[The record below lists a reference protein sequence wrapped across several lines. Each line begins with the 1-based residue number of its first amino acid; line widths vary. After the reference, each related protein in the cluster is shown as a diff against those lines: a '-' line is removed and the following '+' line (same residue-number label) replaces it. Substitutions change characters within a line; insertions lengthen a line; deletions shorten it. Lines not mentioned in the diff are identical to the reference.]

1 MNRREHLA
9 REIRQLLSVAGPMK
23 ARQIASSISHRNG
36 LGEVDRSEV
45 NSVLYAEMS
54 GELVRDAE
62 YRWAI
67 RNGAVEQHDPVPSP
81 LDRGALLRAIMRL
94 RSGLPPDD
102 LIRHET
108 VGFERLGVP
117 LIDLTSTGSPT
128 RWAWVLGNYGE
139 GKTHVL
145 ALARELA
152 LAEGMAV
159 CHMTAD
165 SASAA
170 LNYPQRFL
178 PLLLSSL
185 EVPDQ
190 PRRGLHELLDSMLR
204 DTTSLRTIIGVVDG
218 QLRRSRALD
227 LETRRYL
234 ARLSVL
240 ADAGETSH
248 QDFELA
254 LQLVVSNLCG
264 HSISYKTGPGA
275 RELVYTLLRIA
286 KTIVESLGA
295 TGPLILLDEVESLY
309 TKLPNPQARMSARR
323 VLSALCEGEGLKGIK
338 ALMSITPDAFRALR
352 GDIPDMAT
360 DQSPLDEEQVATW
373 ASKIDEVP
381 VVECRPLKASDRN
394 DLLLKVRALY
404 EQTYPPSPPST
415 GWKSILNT
423 ATTLDAPLRI
433 IVRRAVD
440 ALDHER
446 FSSRS

>member
-1 MNRREHLA
+1 
-9 REIRQLLSVAGPMK
+9 MK
-23 ARQIASSISHRNG
+23 ARQIASSVSRRNG
-36 LGEVDRSEV
+36 LGEVDRTEV

-67 RNGAVEQHDPVPSP
+67 ANGTEQPLPSSSR

-94 RSGLPPDD
+94 RSGLPPVD
-102 LIRHET
+102 LIRHVT
-108 VGFERLGVP
+108 VGFDRLGPP
-117 LIDLTSTGSPT
+117 LIDLTSADSPT

-185 EVPDQ
+185 EIPDQ
-190 PRRGLHELLDSMLR
+190 PRRGLHELLDSLLR
-204 DTTSLRTIIGVVDG
+204 VPDSLRTIAAVVDEH
-218 QLRRSRALD
+218 LPRSRSLD

-248 QDFELA
+248 QDYELA
-254 LQLVVSNLCG
+254 LQIVVSNLCG
-264 HSISYKTGPGA
+264 NSIGYKTGPGA
-275 RELVYTLLRIA
+275 RELVYALLRIA
-286 KTIVESLGA
+286 MAIVESLGA
-295 TGPLILLDEVESLY
+295 SGVLILLDEVESLY

-323 VLSALCEGEGLKGIK
+323 VLSALCEGEALGGIK

-352 GDIPDMAT
+352 SDIPEMAA
-360 DQSPLDEEQVATW
+360 DLSPLDEEQVATW
-373 ASKIDEVP
+373 ASKIDAVP
-381 VVECRPLKASDRN
+381 LVECRPLKTSDRN
-394 DLLLKVRALY
+394 DLLVKVRALY
-404 EQTYPPSPPST
+404 EQTYSPRPPGPA
-415 GWKSILNT
+415 WKAILNAART
-423 ATTLDAPLRI
+423 PDVPLRI
-433 IVRRAVD
+433 IVRRGID

-446 FSSRS
+446 FSSGQ